1 MSMDISDF
9 YQTFFDEADELLAD
23 MEQHLLVLQPE
34 APDAEQ
40 LNAIFRAAHSIKGGA
55 GTFGFSVLQET
66 THLMENLLDEARRGE
81 MQLNTDIINLFLETK
96 DIMQEQLD
104 AYKQSQ
110 EPDAASFDYICQ
122 ALRQLAL
129 EAKGETPSAVTRL
142 SVVAKSE
149 PQDEQSRNQLP
160 RRIILSRLKA
170 GEVDLLEEELGH
182 LTTLTD
188 VVKGVDSLS
197 AILPGDI
204 AEDDITAVLCFVI
217 EADQITFETVEVSPK
232 ISTPPVLK
240 LAAEQ
245 APTGRVEREK
255 TTRSS
260 ESTSIRVAVE
270 KVDQLINLVGELVI
284 TQSMLAQ
291 RSSEL
296 DPVNH
301 GDLITSMGQLQR
313 NARDLQESVMSIR
326 MMPMEYVFSR
336 YPRLV
341 RDLAGKLGKQ
351 VELTLVGS
359 STELD
364 KSLIERIIDPLTH
377 LVRNSLDHGIE
388 LPEKRLAAGK
398 NSVGNL
404 ILSAE
409 HQGGNIC
416 IEVTDDG
423 AGLNRERILA
433 KAASQ
438 GLTVSENMSDDE
450 VAMLIFAPGFSTA
463 EQVTDVSGRGV
474 GMDVVKRNIQ
484 EMGGHV
490 EIQSK
495 QGTGTTIRILLPLT
509 LAILDG
515 MSVRVA
521 DEVFILPLNAVMES
535 LQPRE
540 AINFMVITKGAG
552 RIAEVGAR
560 FVLDGMPGKQMAIDA
575 DLNAGLIGEDEAK
588 KRRSEVTQ
596 EADFYGSMD
605 GASKFVRGDAIAG
618 ILIMVINVVGGLLVG
633 VLQHGMSMGHAAESY
648 TLLTIGD
655 GLVAQIPALVI
666 STAAGVI
673 VTRVSTDQ
681 DVGEQMVNQLF
692 SNPSVMLLSAAV
704 LGLLGLVPGMPNLV
718 FLLFT
723 AGLLGLAW
731 WIRGRE
737 QKAPAEPKPVKMAE
751 NNAVVEATWN
761 DVQLEDSLGMEVGYR
776 LSPMVDFQQDGELLG
791 RIRSIRKKFAQEMGF
806 LPPVVHIRDNM
817 DLQPARYRILMKGV
831 EIGSGDAY
839 PGRWLAINPGTAAGT
854 LPGEATVDPAFGLNA
869 IWIESALKEQA
880 QIQGYTVVEASTV
893 VATHLNHLISQHAAE
908 LFGRQEA
915 QQLLD
920 RVAQEMPKLTEDLVP
935 GVVTLTTLHKVL
947 QNLLDE
953 KVPIRDMRTILE
965 TLAEHAPIQSDPH
978 ELTAVV
984 RVALGRAITQQ
995 WFPGKDEVHVIG
1007 LDTPLERLLLQ
1018 ALQGGGGLEP
1028 GLADRLLAQTQEAL
1042 SRQEMVG
1049 APPVLLVNHAL
1060 RPLLSRFLRRSLP
1073 QLVVLSNLELS
1084 DNRHIRM
1091 TATIGGK

>member
-1 MSMDISDF
+1 MDISDF

-129 EAKGETPSAVTRL
+129 EAKDETPSAVTRL

-149 PQDEQSRNQLP
+149 PQDEQSRSQSP

-188 VVKGVDSLS
+188 VVKGADSLS

-217 EADQITFETVEVSPK
+217 EADQITFETVDVSPK

-540 AINFMVITKGAG
+540 ADLHPLAGGERVLEVRGEYLPIVELWKVFNVAGAKTEATQGIVVILQSGG
-552 RIAEVGAR
+552 RRYALLV
-560 FVLDGMPGKQMAIDA
+560 DQ
-575 DLNAGLIGEDEAK
+575 LIGQHQVVVKNLESNYRK
-588 KRRSEVTQ
+588 VP
-596 EADFYGSMD
+596 
-605 GASKFVRGDAIAG
+605 G
-618 ILIMVINVVGGLLVG
+618 I
-633 VLQHGMSMGHAAESY
+633 SAA
-648 TLLTIGD
+648 TILGD
-655 GLVAQIPALVI
+655 GSVALIVDVSALQAI
-666 STAAGVI
+666 NREQRMANTAA
-673 VTRVSTDQ
+673 
-681 DVGEQMVNQLF
+681 
-692 SNPSVMLLSAAV
+692 
-704 LGLLGLVPGMPNLV
+704 
-718 FLLFT
+718 
-723 AGLLGLAW
+723 
-731 WIRGRE
+731 
-737 QKAPAEPKPVKMAE
+737 
-751 NNAVVEATWN
+751 
-761 DVQLEDSLGMEVGYR
+761 
-776 LSPMVDFQQDGELLG
+776 
-791 RIRSIRKKFAQEMGF
+791 
-806 LPPVVHIRDNM
+806 
-817 DLQPARYRILMKGV
+817 
-831 EIGSGDAY
+831 
-839 PGRWLAINPGTAAGT
+839 
-854 LPGEATVDPAFGLNA
+854 
-869 IWIESALKEQA
+869 
-880 QIQGYTVVEASTV
+880 
-893 VATHLNHLISQHAAE
+893 
-908 LFGRQEA
+908 
-915 QQLLD
+915 
-920 RVAQEMPKLTEDLVP
+920 
-935 GVVTLTTLHKVL
+935 
-947 QNLLDE
+947 
-953 KVPIRDMRTILE
+953 
-965 TLAEHAPIQSDPH
+965 
-978 ELTAVV
+978 
-984 RVALGRAITQQ
+984 
-995 WFPGKDEVHVIG
+995 
-1007 LDTPLERLLLQ
+1007 
-1018 ALQGGGGLEP
+1018 
-1028 GLADRLLAQTQEAL
+1028 
-1042 SRQEMVG
+1042 
-1049 APPVLLVNHAL
+1049 
-1060 RPLLSRFLRRSLP
+1060 
-1073 QLVVLSNLELS
+1073 
-1084 DNRHIRM
+1084 
-1091 TATIGGK
+1091 